1 MIDLSRTKLRV
12 TKVLFSR
19 ALALVALAAVCV
31 FFSAC
36 SSSAD
41 GKQQKAQAAGPRS
54 VSVAIAQVQRQDV
67 PVSLSGL
74 GAVTAFNTANIKSRV
89 DGQIMKVNFREG
101 QNVKQ
106 GELLLEIDSRP
117 FQVQLEQMQ
126 AQLFRDQAQLRD
138 AKLNLERYTSLIPS
152 GSIAQQQVDT
162 QKALADQLEGTVR
175 TDQAQIDNARLQITY
190 CHLTAPFNGRIGLRQ
205 VDPGNIVHASD
216 TNPMLILTQLQPIA
230 VIFTLPEDVL
240 PNVSKHMQQG
250 ALEVDARSRDDQT
263 KLATGKL
270 QTIDNEIDATTGTA
284 KLKAVFSNTENQRW
298 PNQFVNADLLLE
310 IRKNSTVVPTAAI
323 LRGPQGTFV
332 YAVNPDKTVQ
342 ARQVTVSLTQGDTTI
357 ITAGLNPGDTVV
369 TDGQDKLQRG
379 SRIEP
384 RATGQ
389 SGRRASSTSNGM
401 AGTDSDNTD
410 SAPASGNSGS

>member
-1 MIDLSRTKLRV
+1 MIDLSYTRLRV
-12 TKVLFSR
+12 GMVRSSRAIALFS
-19 ALALVALAAVCV
+19 LVAVCA
-31 FFSAC
+31 FFISC
-36 SSSAD
+36 SSTDA
-41 GKQQKAQAAGPRS
+41 KQQKAQAAGPRA

-67 PVSLSGL
+67 PVYLSGL
-74 GAVTAFNTANIKSRV
+74 GSVTAFNTANIKSRV

-101 QNVKQ
+101 QNVRK
-106 GELLLEIDSRP
+106 EDLLIEIDSRP
-117 FQVQLEQMQ
+117 FQAQLDQMQ

-138 AKLNLERYTSLIPS
+138 AQLNLQRYTALIPS

-175 TDQAQIDNARLQITY
+175 TDQAQIETAKLQIVY
-190 CHLTAPFNGRIGLRQ
+190 CHITAPFDGRVGLRQ
-205 VDPGNIVHASD
+205 VDPGNIVHAAD

-230 VIFTLPEDVL
+230 VIFTLTEDVL
-240 PNVSKHMQQG
+240 PTVSQHMKQG
-250 ALEVDARSRDDQT
+250 TLEVDAFSRDDQT

-270 QTIDNEIDATTGTA
+270 LTIDNQIDPTTGTA
-284 KLKAVFSNTENQRW
+284 KLKAVFDNKDNALW

-310 IRKNSTVVPTAAI
+310 TRKNSTVVPTAAI

-342 ARQVTVSLTQGDTTI
+342 DRAVTVSLTQGDTTV

-384 RATGQ
+384 RAASPSG
-389 SGRRASSTSNGM
+389 GRRSSPVNGG
-401 AGTDSDNTD
+401 AGIG
-410 SAPASGNSGS
+410 SGIAGS

>member
-1 MIDLSRTKLRV
+1 M
-12 TKVLFSR
+12 VLLSR
-19 ALALVALAAVCV
+19 ALALFALAAVCA

-67 PVSLSGL
+67 PVYLSGL

-106 GELLLEIDSRP
+106 GELLIEIDSRP

-126 AQLFRDQAQLRD
+126 AQLFRDEAQLRD

-190 CHLTAPFNGRIGLRQ
+190 CHITAPFSGRIGLRQ

-216 TNPMLILTQLQPIA
+216 SNPMLILTQLQPIA

-263 KLATGKL
+263 KLASGKL
-270 QTIDNEIDATTGTA
+270 LTIDNQIDPTTGTA
-284 KLKAVFSNTENQRW
+284 KLKALFANADNQLW

-342 ARQVTVSLTQGDTTI
+342 DRQVTVSLTQGDTTI

-389 SGRRASSTSNGM
+389 SGRRRSSPSNGM

-410 SAPASGNSGS
+410 SAPDSGNSGS